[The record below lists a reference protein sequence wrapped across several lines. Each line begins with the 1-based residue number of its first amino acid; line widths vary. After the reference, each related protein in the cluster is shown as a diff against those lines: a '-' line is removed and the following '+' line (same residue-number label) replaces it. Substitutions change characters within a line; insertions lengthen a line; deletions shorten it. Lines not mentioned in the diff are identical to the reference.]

1 MSREIPLDD
10 FQRGLELASR
20 NVGKGVKETA
30 DNDNSITRLNSISN
44 FI

>member
-1 MSREIPLDD
+1 MSREIPSDD

-30 DNDNSITRLNSISN
+30 DNGITRLNTISN